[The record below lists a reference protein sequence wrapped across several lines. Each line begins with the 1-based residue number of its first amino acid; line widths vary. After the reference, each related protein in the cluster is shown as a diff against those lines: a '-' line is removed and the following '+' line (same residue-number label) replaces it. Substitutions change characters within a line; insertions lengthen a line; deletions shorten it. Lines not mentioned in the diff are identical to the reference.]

1 MKYLSYVLLVLLN
14 LLMLSASGGAQA
26 VPLWHNKAEQ
36 GDDYLVGTIHVGDI
50 RLRDLPIE
58 IKKAIDQVEV
68 IVVEFDPS
76 STSTYQREFLM
87 AKLGMLPADESLQ
100 TVLSPPVYKKLAK
113 VLLGYDVDIS
123 TVEQFRPWFLSLML
137 VQLTYEIQ
145 GLKADR
151 GVDVQIVSYA
161 RRQGKKIIGLE
172 TFEQQLRMFGD
183 LFKRY
188 PNINQD
194 DLILDTI
201 DEIET
206 NIDLPIQMMDAWL
219 AGDMDAFDSIYS
231 QTLNKSE
238 FDKAAEQIL
247 LVERNKS
254 WIPKIEQ
261 LIAEHSVM
269 VAVGSLH
276 FSGPSSIKK
285 LLKSNFSMHTL
296 N

>member
-1 MKYLSYVLLVLLN
+1 MNFCGLI
-14 LLMLSASGGAQA
+14 ASSGVQA
-26 VPLWHNKAEQ
+26 VPLWDNKADN

-100 TVLSPPVYKKLAK
+100 TVLSSPVYRKLAK
-113 VLLGYDVDIS
+113 VLLEFNVDIN

-137 VQLTYEIQ
+137 VQLTYEMQ
-145 GLKADR
+145 GLNADR
-151 GVDVQIVSYA
+151 GVDVQIVNYA

-172 TFEQQLRMFGD
+172 TFEQQLRMFDD

-206 NIDLPIQMMDAWL
+206 NVDLPIQMMDAWI
-219 AGDMDAFDSIYS
+219 AGDMAAFEEIYS
-231 QTLNKSE
+231 HTLNKSE
-238 FDKAAEQIL
+238 FDKAAEQVL
-247 LVERNKS
+247 LVERNHN
-254 WIPKIEQ
+254 WVPQ
-261 LIAEHSVM
+261 LNQLLANNSVM

-276 FSGPSSIKK
+276 FAGPNSVKK
-285 LLKSNFSMHTL
+285 LLKSKFSMYKQDPK
-296 N
+296 NIIP